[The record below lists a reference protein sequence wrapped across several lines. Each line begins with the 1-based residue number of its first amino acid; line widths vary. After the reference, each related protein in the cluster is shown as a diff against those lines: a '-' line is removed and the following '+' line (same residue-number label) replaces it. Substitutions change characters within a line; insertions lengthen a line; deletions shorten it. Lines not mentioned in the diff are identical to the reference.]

1 MLYLSAFL
9 SLSGGDNFPKTGSKN
24 APGDAPGSLARVSNV
39 YCLVFGEPLVFGEA
53 ALDRP
58 DRRSAG
64 LSAARVWQ
72 RANPPERC
80 SDASSRA
87 IPTHVSSH
95 APSGN
100 PFGKASP
107 VSRYA
112 MMRRVPIR

>member
-53 ALDRP
+53 ALDRH

-64 LSAARVWQ
+64 FYGRVGTAQ
-72 RANPPERC
+72 V
-80 SDASSRA
+80 A
-87 IPTHVSSH
+87 IYVRLVV
-95 APSGN
+95 N
-100 PFGKASP
+100 
-107 VSRYA
+107 
-112 MMRRVPIR
+112 VPKYV